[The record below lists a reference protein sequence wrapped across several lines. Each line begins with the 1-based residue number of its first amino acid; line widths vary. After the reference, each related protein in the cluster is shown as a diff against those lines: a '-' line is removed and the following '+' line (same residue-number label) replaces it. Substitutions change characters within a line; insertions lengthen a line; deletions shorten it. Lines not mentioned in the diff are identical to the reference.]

1 MGKGTIKTKAMTMAV
16 AMSMVAGLCPS
27 TVFAAN
33 SEDVAKVQD
42 GTYTGTAECTPDGD
56 GEFTKYNLSLSVTV
70 EDGKIKSIDN
80 VLGDGDRKNK
90 SYIEDATNG
99 YDDYIGVVKQIVDAN
114 GTDGINAVT
123 GATCSSNAIV
133 NAVNDA
139 LEKVTKKEENT
150 VNTDGLQTA
159 ITNAEGL
166 TENDYTVDSWK
177 VLQDA
182 LTAAKDALV
191 KKESQTAVDS
201 AKDTLNAAIDALVQ
215 KTPDAQKE
223 VYVLMNIPY
232 ADFYKADGVA
242 GADTV
247 SSATKQKTRASLAA
261 GSYHVNSDGSD
272 ITGVTFPVK
281 ISDASVLEKYTQVT
295 DKSEVTITTNI
306 KGKENTVTYKGQDAL
321 FESASYSYYTL
332 SDTPSYYKEA
342 TVNEDG
348 SLSFSEVKGEE
359 PTPLTNAKTEFS
371 TSSRYGDYQ
380 LEITSDDL
388 KKVNTVYGV
397 VVSTKEG
404 SSYGFRHV
412 ENIWKKTKLAW
423 STGFVTESH
432 GNILDSKDYAAMM
445 GQTINKVTYYTDQGI
460 YEIPMDQ
467 QVAKKFDG
475 EVSVADVSVKSE
487 KTAITVSGLPN
498 DFEEEYKID
507 GIDEDAYSVEIKSD
521 GKTTTRTINFKKA
534 LAKGRYTVTLSDK
547 NGNYAPISTIFNVYT
562 ETMPV
567 KYNEDDKNPAV
578 VKNDNVEE
586 EEFQTYLKNI
596 TSVTVNG
603 KEYAASGK
611 KAVKLIKE
619 DGKLDLEQDVF
630 KDAKAGDAFAVTI
643 AEDGYQ
649 PYTFTYKVP
658 GEDSEYSYVYVGMSW
673 AEYWANEG
681 VYNAGSIEA
690 SDVKDSR
697 DEYDKGAFDTVTRA
711 TTNHG
716 LHRGSFQ
723 CTAMIEDTEGEKH
736 YLSHWEGKDQ
746 AVMTDGTTYTYA
758 KGVFTAKN
766 GSSFTQKDY
775 EVTGLKYVPVKVKTA
790 DLDSLEETYT
800 VVENGGELIGGYGE
814 NQLKSYESIAD
825 VTANTNGLKTAEKQE
840 DGSFTF
846 SARTTGSYSGLKDTQ
861 LATADVTPEVKAG
874 DKVGSYG
881 EFIRVDFNGNY
892 GGLGSAMQAVEW
904 TYYGNDDTYTNP
916 VRVFG
921 TKFASD
927 NWMHKSMG
935 IQLGLTDSLRCQ
947 LPENTNGTGYWKITI
962 YGLGYA
968 DYSYNFE
975 VGTENIATL
984 KTASAEEIAALKDK
998 IDEAKALNQSK
1009 YTTDSWKKM
1018 QDELEESE
1026 DLLKSENPLKSEVN
1040 EQVKHLTDAIDSL
1053 VKVQYVLMNIPYAEF
1068 YKAET
1073 TGNDIAVDAFTSA
1086 TKNKTRTKGLAG
1098 GSYHEKADGS
1108 SIDGI
1113 TYAVKVDSS
1122 VDLSK
1127 YKKVEDSDTVDI
1139 TVTNRGQTSTT
1150 TLTGKDTLFENASYA
1165 YYPLSE
1171 IPANYKEV
1179 SLDADGNLVFSEVK
1193 GQEAKVVE
1201 GVTAE
1206 LSTKSSYGDYELDL
1220 DGLPEE
1226 ISSDSVNAVVV
1237 KTTDGTAYGMR
1248 HLENIWRGTELAW
1261 CTGFTE
1267 SVHNCP
1273 TSSEHYKSMMGKT
1286 IDSIEYY
1293 TTNGL
1298 YTMDIEDIY
1307 VPVKA
1312 DNTVVE
1318 VADADILDG
1327 KTTISVQLPDEF
1339 DPEYSVDGL
1348 DVSVEGKVLTFKAAT
1363 ESRAAASVKPGK
1375 YTLTIKD
1382 KNKKYADVVT
1392 TFTLT
1397 TKDMPAAYD
1406 EENKKLVEAEGFDID
1421 ALKAYLGNITSVNV
1435 NGKDYAAS
1443 GRGSVV
1449 IINKDG
1455 TIKTDADPF
1464 KDAVAGTEFQITVAS
1479 TGYTT
1484 PLTFTYKI
1492 AETPAPAEVDT
1503 TALETAIAEADNL
1516 KEADY
1521 TADSWSVYQAA
1532 LQSARTAL
1540 EAKESQDAVDQA
1552 LAALNAAKD
1561 ALVKAEEEP
1570 VAINTASLEKAIADA
1585 KALKEADYTAE
1596 SWKALQSALSD
1607 ARKAL
1612 EAKESQE
1619 AVDNATNSLNKA
1631 IKALVKKG
1639 SSSVKKT
1646 DGTTNGSKTSGSDSV
1661 KTGDPASVLGWLG
1674 LAVSSLGAGMGG
1686 FAWKRRKRK

>member
-56 GEFTKYNLSLSVTV
+56 AGFDEYNLSLSVTIK
-70 EDGKIKSIDN
+70 DGKIESITDI
-80 VLGDGDRKNK
+80 VGDGNKKNK
-90 SYIEDATNG
+90 SYIDDAADG

-139 LEKVTKKEENT
+139 LEKATKKEENT

-215 KTPDAQKE
+215 KTPEAQKE

-295 DKSEVTITTNI
+295 DESEVTITTNI

-359 PTPLTNAKTEFS
+359 PTTLTNAKTEFS
-371 TSSRYGDYQ
+371 TSLKYGDYQ
-380 LEITSDDL
+380 LDITSDDL
-388 KKVNTVYGV
+388 KNVNTVYGV

-404 SSYGFRHV
+404 SSYGLRHV

-432 GNILDSKDYAAMM
+432 GNTLDSKDYASMM
-445 GQTINKVTYYTDQGI
+445 GQTINKVTYYTDAGI
-460 YEIPMDQ
+460 YEIPMNQ
-467 QVAKKFDG
+467 KVQTKYDG
-475 EVSVADVSVKSE
+475 EISVADASVNAE
-487 KTAITVSGLPN
+487 NTIITVSGLPS
-498 DFEEEYKID
+498 DFAEEYTIN
-507 GIDEDAYSVEIKSD
+507 GLDADTYSVEIKSD

-547 NGNYAPISTIFNVYT
+547 NGNYAPISTTFNVYT

-578 VKNDNVEE
+578 VKNDDVEE
-586 EEFQTYLKNI
+586 EEFQTYLKSI

-611 KAVKLIKE
+611 KVVKLIKE

-658 GEDSEYSYVYVGMSW
+658 GEDSKYSYVYVGMSW

-723 CTAMIEDTEGEKH
+723 CTAVIEDTEGEKH

-775 EVTGLKYVPVKVKTA
+775 EVTGLKYVPVKVRTV
-790 DLDSLEETYT
+790 DLDSLKVKYT

-840 DGSFTF
+840 DGSFIF

-861 LATADVTPEVKAG
+861 LATADVTPDVKAG

-1113 TYAVKVDSS
+1113 TYAVKVDPS

-1127 YKKVEDSDTVDI
+1127 YKEVKDDDSVEI
-1139 TVTNRGQTSTT
+1139 TVTNRGQTTTT

-1165 YYPLSE
+1165 YYPLTE
-1171 IPANYKEV
+1171 APANYKEV
-1179 SLDADGNLVFSEVK
+1179 SVDADGKLVFSEVK
-1193 GQEAKVVE
+1193 GQEATKVE

-1206 LSTKSSYGDYELDL
+1206 LSTETSYGDYELDL

-1226 ISSDSVNAVVV
+1226 IKSDNVNAVVV

-1248 HLENIWRGTELAW
+1248 HLENIWRGNEIAW
-1261 CTGFTE
+1261 STGFT
-1267 SVHNCP
+1267 SQVHGCP

-1293 TTNGL
+1293 TTNGV
-1298 YTMDIEDIY
+1298 YTMDIADIY
-1307 VPVKA
+1307 VPVKSEI
-1312 DNTVVE
+1312 TKVE
-1318 VADADILDG
+1318 VADADITEG
-1327 KTTISVQLPDEF
+1327 KTKINVQLPDGF

-1406 EENKKLVEAEGFDID
+1406 EENKKLVEAEGFDTD

-1503 TALETAIAEADNL
+1503 TALEAAIAEADNL

-1521 TADSWSVYQAA
+1521 TAESWSVYQAA